1 MTDTTAQHFIIITNC
16 VVNVALAFVAISG
29 NALVLYGVWKT
40 PALRSPS
47 ILLICGLASTD
58 LCVGLIAQPLV
69 IVTSFINLY
78 SHSVNL
84 KSILNQATFI
94 IALSLCG
101 VSLFMITGISIDRL
115 IAIVKPLQ
123 YPSIVTS
130 SRVTRILV
138 VIWTVCTLG
147 PSTLFWDVRLLFAL
161 ISTII
166 FLCLCISIIC
176 HATIYKIM
184 RRHRLQIHSQI
195 QAFEDTNART
205 NMASLRKSAF
215 NAFVVFIVL
224 VICYFPFLVVCI
236 FSDKTGDVE
245 LLVLLSGTVVFLN
258 SALNPLL
265 YCWRISEIRLAL
277 LQTIRRLVSGE

>member
-1 MTDTTAQHFIIITNC
+1 MIETAAQHFTITTSC

-29 NALVLYGVWKT
+29 NALVMYGVWKT

-47 ILLICGLASTD
+47 ILLICGLAPTD

-69 IVTSFINLY
+69 IITSFIKLD
-78 SHSVNL
+78 SHSVNIKL
-84 KSILNQATFI
+84 ILNKATFT

-101 VSLFMITGISIDRL
+101 VSLFMIAGISIDRI

-138 VIWTVCTLG
+138 AIWAVCASG
-147 PSTLFWDVRLLFAL
+147 ASTLFWDVRLLFAL
-161 ISTII
+161 ISANI
-166 FLCLCISIIC
+166 FLCLYICIVC
-176 HATIYKIM
+176 HATMYKIM
-184 RRHRLQIHSQI
+184 RRHRLQIQV
-195 QAFEDTNART
+195 FEDTNART
-205 NMASLRKSAF
+205 GMASLRKSAF

-236 FSDKTGDVE
+236 FSDETGDVV

-265 YCWRISEIRLAL
+265 YCWRIGEIRLAV
-277 LQTIRRLVSGE
+277 LQTIRRLVQRE